1 MTGLMIGGME
11 SAFYNAA
18 DNRAHYGG
26 GNNKIVTLSTSTPST
41 GRAFHVVERSKP
53 SLERTKDMVF
63 WLYDF
68 SFTSQKVIDSDGD
81 EHMTMYY
88 SYPPDASPAQE
99 IRMSY
104 SFQTDGSNYPIS
116 DELFQPGQQGR
127 RIISNSFKDAPWLR
141 YPHLM

>member
-1 MTGLMIGGME
+1 
-11 SAFYNAA
+11 
-18 DNRAHYGG
+18 
-26 GNNKIVTLSTSTPST
+26 
-41 GRAFHVVERSKP
+41 
-53 SLERTKDMVF
+53 MVF

-104 SFQTDGSNYPIS
+104 SFQTDGSNFTVS
-116 DELFQPGQQGR
+116 EEVFLPGQQGR
-127 RIISNSFKDAPWLR
+127 RIISNSFKEAPWER